1 MKMGRVRKWLVVG
14 MVVMGMAKGVAK
26 VMGVVVVVM
35 VVMVGINRV
44 VVVVIRHRPQKTI
57 LATTKTPSRMN

>member
-26 VMGVVVVVM
+26 VMGVVVVV
-35 VVMVGINRV
+35 VVVVIRV
-44 VVVVIRHRPQKTI
+44 AVVVIRHRPQKTI

>member
-26 VMGVVVVVM
+26 VMGVVVVV
-35 VVMVGINRV
+35 VTINRV
-44 VVVVIRHRPQKTI
+44 AVVVIWHRPQKTTPP
-57 LATTKTPSRMN
+57 TTKTPSRTN